1 VSLGGLDTCACK
13 RGFFT
18 LRDCTNPATT
28 SCSICTR
35 RVCDEHLAPRID
47 SRVCVECAAKQEEG
61 TLGTTGPQAGQPGAP
76 GVPGQQQAPGAP
88 GEPQMPAHGP
98 QLERLDPT
106 SAAVRYRSRYYRSYN
121 YEPMWWGSYDPYWN
135 DYDYRWYGDDDD
147 DDDGGG
153 FSDS

>member
-1 VSLGGLDTCACK
+1 VSVGGGLDTCACK

-18 LRDCTNPATT
+18 LRDCSNPAST

-35 RVCDEHLAPRID
+35 RICNDHLAPRVD
-47 SRVCVECAAKQEEG
+47 SQVCVECAAKQEEG
-61 TLGTTGPQAGQPGAP
+61 TLGTTAPQAGQPGAP
-76 GVPGQQQAPGAP
+76 GQEQAPAL
-88 GEPQMPAHGP
+88 GP

-147 DDDGGG
+147 DDGGG